1 MKKFNMFMLLCSLAF
16 ILAGCKISLTFHE
29 TIISLD
35 TQIDITFKS
44 SSNGKKHLKE
54 IKSIF
59 KEIDKYSDNYSHC
72 DGQSIKDLNDTRE
85 IELNDTLK
93 PLIEASINVMN
104 DTNGYYNPLI
114 GRLSKL
120 WKNAIKNNLKLDD
133 SVVSNELDIMNTSE
147 LVIDNNKAK
156 IIGEADVDLG
166 GIAKGYATEVVHQYL
181 KDNNI
186 TDYLIDAGNSNLLI
200 GTRKKGYRVGL
211 SKPFDNSLYGIVT
224 LSDKS
229 VGTSSPKWQNCVID
243 DVLYHHIL
251 SPYTGMP
258 ANYYESIN
266 IICDDSMIADAYST
280 ALFAMDLDTL
290 KSFISDKD
298 IQVVACKNNE
308 IIYKKVDGE
317 IEEI

>member
-16 ILAGCKISLTFHE
+16 ILAGCNISLTFHE

-35 TQIDITFKS
+35 TQIDITIKS
-44 SSNGKKHLKE
+44 SSNGKKHMKE

-59 KEIDKYSDNYSHC
+59 KEIDKYSDNYSPC
-72 DGQSIKDLNDTRE
+72 DNQSVKDLNDKRE

-93 PLIEASINVMN
+93 PLIEASISVMEE
-104 DTNGYYNPLI
+104 TNGYYNPLI

-120 WKNAIKNNLKLDD
+120 WKNAIKNKQKLDD
-133 SVVSNELDIMNTSE
+133 SVVQDELDIMNNSE
-147 LVIDNNKAK
+147 LVIEDNKVK
-156 IIGEADVDLG
+156 IIGDADLDLG

-181 KDNNI
+181 IDNKI
-186 TDYLIDAGNSNLLI
+186 TDYLIDAGNSNLLL
-200 GTRKKGYRVGL
+200 GTKKKGYRVGL
-211 SKPFDNSLYGIVT
+211 SKPFDNSCYGVVT

-229 VGTSSPKWQNCVID
+229 VGTSSPKWQSCVID

-258 ANYYESIN
+258 ANYYESVN
-266 IICDDSMIADAYST
+266 IICDNSMIADAYST

-290 KSFISDKD
+290 KEFIKNKD
-298 IQVVACKNNE
+298 IQVIACKNNE
-308 IIYKKVDGE
+308 IIYQKVDGE